1 MSQADISSA
10 YTFQIQST
18 IDQLE
23 HQLLTI
29 KDESNK
35 LAILIQKTRDASLLT
50 EKELSEI
57 KANMDMLSVYNNK
70 LLSIKATMSMLSGR
84 SKQLLSRAEK
94 LKQIKME
101 YLLQIDEIKRIEQQ
115 KDQSIAAAVVQ
126 NKPTIPKTVKKK
138 KKARQVLLE
147 EEHSS
152 DWKPKRKEK

>member
-101 YLLQIDEIKRIEQQ
+101 YLLQIDEIKQQ
-115 KDQSIAAAVVQ
+115 TNDTQDS
-126 NKPTIPKTVKKK
+126 
-138 KKARQVLLE
+138 E
-147 EEHSS
+147 
-152 DWKPKRKEK
+152 KEKEGKASFVGRRTFIRLETQT